1 MPGTTC
7 YGATVQNKL
16 VLFTSPQG
24 SHQHRSL
31 HEGLYNDVD
40 KPTIKSIRFRWSVHN
55 ISKSYRSIPAKKKRA
70 YQGVEGKTRFDIRC
84 DMFKVRYRKFDTASS
99 MYPNIRYRYGGQ
111 KPFDISILRKSDV
124 SKHFDTGKRGQNV
137 FDVAIYGKFDIA
149 SSTNPNIRYRMV
161 GKTRSI
167 FRYIASSMYPNIRYR
182 EMRAKRV
189 RSFDISKV

>member
-1 MPGTTC
+1 MMPGTTC

-84 DMFKVRYRKFDTASS
+84 DMFKCSISQVRYCKF
-99 MYPNIRYRYGGQ
+99 
-111 KPFDISILRKSDV
+111 DV
-124 SKHFDTGKRGQNV
+124 SKHSIQVWRAKAV
-137 FDVAIYGKFDIA
+137 
-149 SSTNPNIRYRMV
+149 RYFHITKVRCIQ
-161 GKTRSI
+161 T
-167 FRYIASSMYPNIRYR
+167 FRYR
-182 EMRAKRV
+182 EKRAKRV
-189 RSFDISKV
+189 RCCDIWKVWYRKFD